1 MDNDQLTAI
10 AREYAEWITE
20 AEGGNN
26 AYIPAEQAI
35 ASTFLHW
42 LSRRFYLVEK
52 SKSTQFFQSLQNIL
66 SHQDEFDQNIVDE
79 ASAGKRL
86 MLCLLPEIAM
96 EVEK

>member
-1 MDNDQLTAI
+1 MTLTKMKMDNDQLTAL

-52 SKSTQFFQSLQNIL
+52 SRMEELEITRRARVNGC
-66 SHQDEFDQNIVDE
+66 VM
-79 ASAGKRL
+79 L
-86 MLCLLPEIAM
+86 MREDVKFLFPEIAK
-96 EVEK
+96 EVES